1 MNMRNPV
8 DFEKPSHQLTDVLF
22 DVKFKDVFTTNMKP
36 DGTISSLQEAYH
48 YKAIVNGS
56 NGQILSIVG
65 NNYQL
70 ISNKE
75 ALELGKDIFTQLYPN
90 IKRDDLIP
98 YKVVAPQTKTSA
110 HIDLIHKDVNFNVW
124 DQETWLPFLRTTNS
138 YNRTY
143 ALSFEVG
150 FVRKLCSNGV
160 LFDKKTM
167 KIKYYHTRENKIRL
181 ESDVSHIMAAS
192 GTFSKQCQQLKDF
205 YFPKK
210 LMIPFVFKAFNI
222 NLETKDQKQSR
233 QKAEKL
239 SKLME
244 TTIGTVDFYANSMG
258 ENAYSALNIL
268 TDIVSHQDVNKCLP
282 GYYLS
287 IRSYYTRP
295 TQWMD
300 EFSIEIAN
308 QEFDLSTY
316 LSEEVDKLKVFSDVA
331 GLNWNLN

>member
-1 MNMRNPV
+1 MRNPI
-8 DFEKPSHQLTDVLF
+8 DFEKPSHQLDEVLF
-22 DVKFKDVFTTNMKP
+22 NVLFKDVFTTNVKP
-36 DGTISSLQEAYH
+36 DGTISSQQKASN
-48 YKAIVNGS
+48 YKAVVNSS
-56 NGQILSIVG
+56 NGQILSVVG

-70 ISNKE
+70 ISNEE
-75 ALELGKDIFTQLYPN
+75 ALEMGKDIFTQLYPF
-90 IKRDDLIP
+90 IKRNDLIP
-98 YKVVAPQTKTSA
+98 YKIVAPQTMASV

-181 ESDVSHIMAAS
+181 ESDVSHIMAAK
-192 GTFSKQCQQLKDF
+192 GTFTKQCQQLKDF
-205 YFPKK
+205 YFPQKS
-210 LMIPFVFKAFNI
+210 MIPMVFKAFNI
-222 NLETKDQKQSR
+222 NLETSGQKQSR
-233 QKAEKL
+233 QKAKNL

-244 TTIGTVDFYANSMG
+244 TTIGIVDFYSKTIG
-258 ENAYSALNIL
+258 ENAYSALNVL
-268 TDIVSHQDVNKCLP
+268 TDLVSHQDVNKCLP

-287 IRSYYTRP
+287 VKSYFTRP

-300 EFSIEIAN
+300 EFSVKIAD
-308 QEFDLSTY
+308 QKFDLSAY
-316 LSEEVDKLKVFSDVA
+316 LSEEVDKLKVFSNVA